1 MPIELFDLGRLILC
15 VTAFIIPGY
24 LWSFLFVKKLYRLER
39 IVFGFILTI
48 SMFILAFFVL
58 EIILGVAI
66 TYLKTLVIFVVYCSV
81 IVFLYV
87 LSIKRNG
94 ISDQTKEF
102 ISTAKSLFK
111 NPVQTIQEHP
121 SIQLLL
127 LLVGVL
133 VFAAYM
139 GFLPH
144 LKESYYLPFHVDE
157 WIHWTYT
164 KSFMENGFTTFINP
178 YLGRGIVHNLEP
190 GFSYLVASLHWIS
203 TANFNTIF
211 VFMPT
216 IITMFTSL
224 AAFNLGNRHK
234 RPFGLEAALFVAV
247 IPTTCRMMG
256 ASFFVPVAL
265 GLLFLTFLLWFLQLK
280 KQLSH
285 TLIVAIGL
293 WVIFLIHPPT
303 ALAAMIITFIYALV
317 ILFDKQF
324 KQSLLYIMYCFI
336 PVGGGFALSA
346 RYGSSLQNVIDAF
359 FGGKYFLDYNL
370 PQIWVSFEHMG
381 LVVWVLAI
389 IGVYFA
395 FSKGKAGIATISLSA
410 LSFITIIGLYDRF
423 NYGMPIMYER
433 SFMFL
438 FLMIGLLAGW
448 GLAEIRRS
456 SIELSL
462 DYLPLKNGKVKVN
475 AAIKKISIL
484 IPFIVVFLLLVTT
497 VPAHREIP
505 YYKLINETDYD
516 AFIWINENIDEYRTS
531 EYLYDRAA
539 VDPFK
544 ASAFS
549 AITRLYIVSS
559 ILHPIPGYRHRR
571 EVYSFLSGCCEDDK
585 FLEKFDVSVVYTTR
599 CCTNENLT
607 MIYPNV
613 YILQK

>member
-1 MPIELFDLGRLILC
+1 MPIEVVDIAQLILG
-15 VTAFIIPGY
+15 VIAFILPGY
-24 LWSFLFVKKLYRLER
+24 LWSFLFVQKLYRLER
-39 IVFGFILTI
+39 IVFGFIVTI

-58 EIILGVAI
+58 EIVFGIAI

-81 IVFLYV
+81 IVILYV

-94 ISDQTKEF
+94 IPNQTKEF
-102 ISTAKSLFK
+102 ISTAKSLLK
-111 NPVQTIQEHP
+111 KPVQTIQQHP
-121 SIQLLL
+121 SIQLVL

-144 LKESYYLPFHVDE
+144 LKESYYLPFHIDE

-164 KSFMENGFTTFINP
+164 KSFMESTATSFVNP
-178 YLGRGIVHNLEP
+178 YLGVGIKHTLEP

-203 TANFNTIF
+203 GANFNTIF
-211 VFMPT
+211 VFMPALIT
-216 IITMFTSL
+216 IFTSL
-224 AAFNLGNRHK
+224 AAFNLGNRHS

-256 ASFFVPVAL
+256 PSFFVPVAI

-280 KQLSH
+280 KQLAH
-285 TLIVAIGL
+285 TLLVGIGL

-317 ILFDKQF
+317 VLFDKQF

-346 RYGSSLQNVIDAF
+346 RYGTRIEQVIDAF
-359 FGGKYFLDYNL
+359 FGGKTFVGYNL
-370 PQIWVSFEHMG
+370 PQIWVSLDHMG

-410 LSFITIIGLYDRF
+410 LSFITIIGLYNRF

-438 FLMIGLLAGW
+438 FLMICLLAGW

-475 AAIKKISIL
+475 AAIKKISSL

-505 YYKLINETDYD
+505 YYKLINEADYD
-516 AFIWINENIDEYRTS
+516 AFIWIEENIDEYRTS
-531 EYLYDRAA
+531 QYLYDRAA

-571 EVYSFLSGCCEDDK
+571 EVYSFLSGCCEDDN
-585 FLEKFDVSVVYTTR
+585 FLEKFDVSVVYTR
-599 CCTNENLT
+599 GCCTNENLT